1 MHSRPTR
8 LPNFMPLALSAAK
21 KSVTVQKE
29 TKSKCVRRLA
39 RCIPHHTALS
49 NATARN
55 SDCPPSLAA
64 GARRWYVKL
73 AAASLTMENL
83 AANSD
88 VHPGTN
94 AAPVTPRKPIFT
106 KAEKTCPDTR
116 PTRMQNFTLVALS
129 AAEKSVT
136 VQRKKQKRKTS
147 ASAGLQDAN
156 PTRRP

>member
-1 MHSRPTR
+1 
-8 LPNFMPLALSAAK
+8 MPLALSAAK
-21 KSVTVQKE
+21 KSVTVQKQ
-29 TKSKCVRRLA
+29 TKNKCVRRLA
-39 RCIPHHTALS
+39 RRIPHHMALS

-55 SDCPPSLAA
+55 SDCPPSLAT
-64 GARRWYVKL
+64 GTRRWYVKL

-116 PTRMQNFTLVALS
+116 PTRMQNFTLLAFS

-136 VQRKKQKRKTS
+136 VQKMTKKLRTV
-147 ASAGLQDAN
+147 N
-156 PTRRP
+156 